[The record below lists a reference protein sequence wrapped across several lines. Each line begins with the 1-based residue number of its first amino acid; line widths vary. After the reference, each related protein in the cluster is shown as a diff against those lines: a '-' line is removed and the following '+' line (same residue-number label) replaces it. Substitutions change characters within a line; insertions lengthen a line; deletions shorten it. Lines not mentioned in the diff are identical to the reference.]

1 MKIDGGCHCGKITY
15 RAEIDPD
22 AVFICHCS
30 DCQNISGAPY
40 RTVVRLAEADF
51 ELLSGEPRV
60 YVKTADSGNLR
71 EQVFCP
77 DCGSPL
83 YATSV
88 GGEPRALGLRVG
100 SIRQRDRLVPKSQ
113 YFCDSAQPWV
123 SDLTGISKV
132 SRE

>member
-1 MKIDGGCHCGKITY
+1 MDVDGACHCGKITY
-15 RAEIDPD
+15 RAKVDPEG
-22 AVFICHCS
+22 VFLCHCT

-40 RTVVRLAEADF
+40 RAVVRIPEADF
-51 ELLSGEPRV
+51 ELLTGEPRI

-71 EQVFCP
+71 EQVFCA

-88 GGEPRALGLRVG
+88 GGAPRNFGLRVG
-100 SIRQRDRLVPKSQ
+100 SIRQRDQLVPKSQ

-123 SDLTGISKV
+123 EDLTGIPKV
-132 SRE
+132 ARQ